1 MGFGILVSPGCDFIS
16 VMFLKAWSIQNFG
29 YDLRKPKSKSWLTI
43 ASLPK
48 CSSEMHQYE
57 LTDPVELLV
66 TYGCL
71 YTRGMYTHDMYTRG
85 MYPRGM
91 YTHGMHINGIQIF

>member
-1 MGFGILVSPGCDFIS
+1 
-16 VMFLKAWSIQNFG
+16 
-29 YDLRKPKSKSWLTI
+29 
-43 ASLPK
+43 
-48 CSSEMHQYE
+48 MHQYE

-91 YTHGMHINGIQIF
+91 YPRGMYTHGMHINGIQIFWQIWRIFLANSLWFFYNFLDKC